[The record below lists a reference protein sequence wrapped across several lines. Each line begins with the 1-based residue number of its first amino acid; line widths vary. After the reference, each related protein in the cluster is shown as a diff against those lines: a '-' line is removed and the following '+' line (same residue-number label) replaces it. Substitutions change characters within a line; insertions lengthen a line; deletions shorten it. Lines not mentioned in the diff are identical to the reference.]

1 MAVANSYVQEK
12 IRHMQVTLKDM
23 DYHLTNASE
32 RGDWYLE
39 QKNATYDVCVEH
51 VEYLD
56 DKVKLLQRLLNGV
69 K

>member
-1 MAVANSYVQEK
+1 MALANSYIQEK
-12 IRHMQVTLKDM
+12 IRHMQVTLKDI
-23 DYHLTNASE
+23 DFHLTNASE

-39 QKNATYDVCVEH
+39 QRDGTYKICVEH

-56 DKVKLLQRLLNGV
+56 DKVKLLQRLLAGV